1 MYGTRRLGSA
11 VGGGLALGAAAA
23 AWLAPALAHAQNDP
37 LALRGRDSD
46 ALLQLRAEVP
56 DNAEPTLTATAP
68 PAGDAEASGAFILLG
83 VAIEGAHAFPVSE
96 LAPYYEPYLT
106 QPVTPEHLAQIAQ
119 RITDHYR
126 AAGYFLSRAL
136 VPSQHGG
143 GVARIQIIEG
153 AITEIVLEG
162 DGAAAARPFF
172 RGVSGGSI
180 ANIGDL
186 ERRLALAGDTP
197 GLSVRSRMEPDPNDL
212 RAHRLIV
219 TADLSPFEARASL
232 DNRGADS
239 AGPWQFYARGAA
251 NSLFRARDQAG
262 LGVFT
267 TPLAPEEFALGEASY
282 AVAFTDGAR
291 LRISASMSRAHDGA
305 DMSSSDVGGDS
316 EAISFSYEFPLQRT
330 RRRGLWLGAAFES
343 RHQEN
348 VWASG
353 SGYTDELRVARAAL
367 RGMLNE
373 NGRATSMIVQA
384 SFGLPM
390 LGASDASILRR
401 SRADADATFAKLDFF
416 SSHYRDIGDH
426 FGLYATLAG
435 QWSPEPL
442 LAAEQFFAGGAPF
455 GRGYAYGEIAGDQGL
470 AGLLEFRAGFQ
481 PTADLV
487 TFVQG
492 YFFLDA
498 AEVWNLRTEGAALAS
513 AGAGVRVT
521 FDDRVTAGLELAR
534 PLTRGPSEEDGKD
547 WRQFFSLAAS
557 Y

>member
-1 MYGTRRLGSA
+1 MRGSWRSSSA

-23 AWLAPALAHAQNDP
+23 VSLAPALAHAQNDP

-46 ALLQLRAEVP
+46 ALLQLRAEAP
-56 DNAEPTLTATAP
+56 EGAEPTLAAPVP
-68 PAGDAEASGAFILLG
+68 PAGDAQASAPFILLG
-83 VAIEGAHAFPVSE
+83 VTLEGAHAFPLSE

-106 QPVTPEHLAQIAQ
+106 QSVTYEQLARIAQ

-136 VPSQHGG
+136 VPHQDGG

-153 AITEIVLEG
+153 AITEIVFEG
-162 DGAAAARPFF
+162 SGAAAVRPFF
-172 RGVSGGSI
+172 RGVNSAAI
-180 ANIGDL
+180 ANIADL

-197 GLSVRSRMEPDPNDL
+197 GVTVRSRMEPDPTDL
-212 RAHRLIV
+212 HAHRLVV
-219 TADLSPFEARASL
+219 TADLAPFEARASL
-232 DNRGADS
+232 DNRGVDS
-239 AGPWQFYARGAA
+239 AGPWQLYARGGA
-251 NSLFRARDQAG
+251 NSVFRARDQAG

-267 TPLAPEEFALGEASY
+267 TPLAPEEFTLAEASY

-291 LRISASMSRAHDGA
+291 LRFSASVSRAHDGA
-305 DMSSSDVGGDS
+305 DMSSPDVGGDS
-316 EAISFSYEFPLQRT
+316 ETLSVSYEFPLHRT

-353 SGYTDELRVARAAL
+353 SGYADELRVARTAL

-373 NGRATSMIVQA
+373 DGRATNMVVQA
-384 SFGLPM
+384 SFGLPA
-390 LGASDASILRR
+390 LGASGASLLRR
-401 SRADADATFAKLDFF
+401 SRSNADAAFVKLDFF

-426 FGLYATLAG
+426 FGFYAVLAG

-442 LAAEQFFAGGAPF
+442 LAAEQFFAGGAPL
-455 GRGYAYGEIAGDQGL
+455 GRGYAYGEISGDRGL
-470 AGLLEFRAGFQ
+470 AGLLELRAGFD
-481 PTADLV
+481 PSPDLIS
-487 TFVQG
+487 FVQG
-492 YFFLDA
+492 YLFLDA
-498 AEVWNLRTEGAALAS
+498 AEVWNLHTDGAALAS

-521 FDDRVTAGLELAR
+521 LDDRVTAGLELAR
-534 PLTRGPSEEDGKD
+534 PITRTPSEEDAKD
-547 WRQFFSLAAS
+547 WRQFFSLTAT